1 MVASNKKNRTSKKG
15 GTEITKLTNLP
26 KDFMVE
32 LNKTTLG
39 GIFEYNG
46 VKYQKKKNGHF
57 STVKT
62 GGRKTKKQRKLRKTK
77 KSKNSKK

>member
-15 GTEITKLTNLP
+15 GTLTNLSN
-26 KDFMVE
+26 DFMVK
-32 LNKTTLG
+32 LDKTTLG

-46 VKYQKKKNGHF
+46 VKYRKKENGHY
-57 STVKT
+57 SIVKT
-62 GGRKTKKQRKLRKTK
+62 AGRKTKKQRKLRKTK

>member
-1 MVASNKKNRTSKKG
+1 MVGSNKKNRTSKKG
-15 GTEITKLTNLP
+15 DTLTNLSN
-26 KDFMVE
+26 DFMVK
-32 LNKTTLG
+32 LKKTTPG
-39 GIFEYNG
+39 GIFEHDG
-46 VKYQKKKNGHF
+46 VKYQKEKNGHF